1 MNRDLEHLFVL
12 LKHLARG
19 RSGQV
24 RCVSFSPCGVG
35 MHIRPQDLHC
45 SSLRRGRRGIFFVL
59 MSDWKKKT
67 CLFGRQPRPPWSHRL
82 FYSPVVGWSAGL
94 VDEIN
99 VRFNHHSPVGMG
111 VQQKLPFSPVQASPD
126 WQDQG
131 RAIKITEGSRRRGPD
146 SRIRPSVHFVRF
158 QNPTP

>member
-67 CLFGRQPRPPWSHRL
+67 CLFGRQPRPPGVIG
-82 FYSPVVGWSAGL
+82 YSIRQSL
-94 VDEIN
+94 VDQRDLLTRSTFDSITIHQWEWGCS
-99 VRFNHHSPVGMG
+99 RSFRS
-111 VQQKLPFSPVQASPD
+111 VQFRLRLTD
-126 WQDQG
+126 
-131 RAIKITEGSRRRGPD
+131 RIKAERSK
-146 SRIRPSVHFVRF
+146 
-158 QNPTP
+158 